1 MNSKDLMGRKTLIVG
16 PVKSG
21 KTKLLSKIIKDLL
34 KLGLKNDIIVLDF
47 SPSKL
52 PGIGGPLNQYLHI
65 NDINYI
71 HPNGIRAP
79 RLEGKDSD
87 EVIRFAENNC
97 RLLDKYIDIALD
109 SKHKIIIIND
119 IIIYL
124 HRGSLEKIVK
134 LIKKSDTF
142 IATAYYGS
150 DFDDKGSKL
159 NKREMM
165 IVEKLMDI
173 VDEVIRLGD

>member
-1 MNSKDLMGRKTLIVG
+1 MNSKNLIGRKILIVG

-21 KTKLLSKIIKDLL
+21 KTKLLSKIIKDFL
-34 KLGLKNDIIVLDF
+34 KLGLKNDIIILDF

-65 NDINYI
+65 GDINYI
-71 HPNGIRAP
+71 HPNGIKAP
-79 RLEGKDSD
+79 RLEGKDSN
-87 EVIRFAENNC
+87 EVIGFAEYNY
-97 RLLDKYIDIALD
+97 RLLDKYVDIALD
-109 SKHKIIIIND
+109 SKHRIVIIND
-119 IIIYL
+119 ITIYL
-124 HRGSLEKIVK
+124 HRGNLEKVIK

-142 IATAYYGS
+142 VATAYYGN

-159 NKREMM
+159 NKLEKMV
-165 IVEKLMDI
+165 VEKLMNI